1 MVKIRSV
8 YCCLWIEGMIGKVS
22 FWCTIVAIHHPL
34 EGRSCPGI
42 DATTTLLNKF
52 LSAFDKRLREAFMA
66 KRDLCGKKS
75 DSRSTTP
82 IF

>member
-22 FWCTIVAIHHPL
+22 FMAIFVWCTIVAIHHPL

-42 DATTTLLNKF
+42 IDATTKLLN
-52 LSAFDKRLREAFMA
+52 SPIRLNISNY
-66 KRDLCGKKS
+66 KPSIHVLN
-75 DSRSTTP
+75 
-82 IF
+82 